1 MQTTEELRQE
11 VVDEI
16 YSRLG
21 GDMVDVELDP
31 KHYDTS
37 INRALSKYRQRSE
50 NSVEE
55 SYAVL
60 DLIPEQQTYI
70 LPDEVISVKQIFRRG
85 LGNSQSTSNFEPF
98 SAGWMNAYLLQ
109 SGRQG
114 GMVMYDLYAGF
125 QELAMRLFG
134 GYLNF
139 AFNPTTKELTLI
151 RKIPEGAEE
160 NVLLWQYNYKPDAI
174 ILRDTYSGQWIKDYS
189 YSQAMFILGEA
200 RSKFQTINGP
210 QGGTSLNG
218 DTLKQEAKEEIEKL
232 EKDLLNFEDGGMPMW
247 WVQG

>member
-189 YSQAMFILGEA
+189 YSQAKFILGEA

>member
-21 GDMVDVELDP
+21 GDMIDVELDP

-37 INRALSKYRQRSE
+37 INRALAKYRQRSE
-50 NSVEE
+50 NAVEE

-60 DLIPEQQTYI
+60 DLVGEQQTYI
-70 LPDEVISVKQIFRRG
+70 LPEETISVRQIFRRG
-85 LGNSQSTSNFEPF
+85 LGNSQATSNFEPF

-139 AFNPTTKELTLI
+139 TFNPTTKELTLI
-151 RKIPEGAEE
+151 RKIPVGAEE

-174 ILRDTYSGQWIKDYS
+174 ILRDQYAGQWVKDYS
-189 YSQAMFILGEA
+189 YSQAKFILGEA

-210 QGGTSLNG
+210 QGGTTLNG

-232 EKDLLNFEDGGMPMW
+232 EADLLNFEDGSKPMW
-247 WVQG
+247 FVIG

>member
-1 MQTTEELRQE
+1 MLTTEELKQE
-11 VVDEI
+11 LVSHI
-16 YSRLG
+16 YNRLG
-21 GDMVDVELDP
+21 GGMVDVELDP
-31 KHYDTS
+31 EHYDTA
-37 INRALSKYRQRSE
+37 IKRALSKYRQRAE

-60 DLIPEQQTYI
+60 ELVPEQQNYT
-70 LPDEVISVKQIFRRG
+70 LPDEVMSVRQIFRRG
-85 LGNSQSTSNFEPF
+85 LGNSQATSNFEPF

-114 GMVMYDLYAGF
+114 GLVMYELYAGF
-125 QELAMRLFG
+125 QELAMRMFG

-139 AFNPTTKELTLI
+139 TFNPVTKQLTLI

-160 NVLLWQYNYKPDAI
+160 NVLLWQYNHKPDQV
-174 ILRDTYSGQWIKDYS
+174 ILSDHRSGQWIQDYS
-189 YSQAMFILGEA
+189 YAQAKFILGEA

-218 DTLKQEAKEEIEKL
+218 DALKSEAIAEIEKL
-232 EKDLLNFEDGGMPMW
+232 EEDLKNFEDGSNPMW
-247 WVQG
+247 FIRG